1 MRLSFQTA
9 QLKAA
14 YAAAAAAIPT
24 RTTKDILKC
33 VLLQSTQHG
42 CRLIGG
48 DSDLIVSASLPA
60 QEQLGEILLP
70 TVLGQILRETVAETI
85 ELVASEGRLI
95 VNASGSRFTLTTG
108 DAAEYPP
115 PPEPAGESRSILG
128 GTLAAAIDATIHA
141 VDNESTRYALAC
153 VAIDGDSVVAT
164 DARRLAIY
172 SLPEA
177 ITTQQ
182 IKVPAKAAN
191 ILRRAFATLDHVEIR
206 TDGNTAT
213 FATDTLSVYCR
224 LLEGRFPKWQA
235 VIPSDWQ
242 ITTSVSVGDLLRAV
256 RLTAA
261 TTDKDDLSVTL
272 AITPEAIR
280 LRSSGTSG
288 EGEQDVACHSDGV
301 VTLRVGAHYLAQA
314 LTTFPADHVVTIR
327 AIDAD
332 TAIMLDLACVR
343 QIIMPLSTPD

>member
-1 MRLSFQTA
+1 MRLTFQTA

-95 VNASGSRFTLTTG
+95 VNASGSRFTLTTS

-115 PPEPAGESRSILG
+115 PPEPTGESRAILG

-153 VAIDGDSVVAT
+153 VVFDGDSVVAT

-182 IKVPAKAAN
+182 IKVPVKAAS
-191 ILRRAFATLDHVEIR
+191 ILRRAFATPDHVLIR
-206 TDGNTAT
+206 TDGNTAIWGIG
-213 FATDTLSVYCR
+213 L
-224 LLEGRFPKWQA
+224 P
-235 VIPSDWQ
+235 I
-242 ITTSVSVGDLLRAV
+242 
-256 RLTAA
+256 
-261 TTDKDDLSVTL
+261 
-272 AITPEAIR
+272 
-280 LRSSGTSG
+280 
-288 EGEQDVACHSDGV
+288 ACSK
-301 VTLRVGAHYLAQA
+301 R
-314 LTTFPADHVVTIR
+314 
-327 AIDAD
+327 
-332 TAIMLDLACVR
+332 
-343 QIIMPLSTPD
+343 